1 MEDSKQII
9 AKGKYNITFYIQVT
23 LYHRINVGGFQVS
36 SYLQRLLQ
44 LRYPSLQGLITLSR
58 AEELVH
64 NHCYI
69 AEDYIQALSQKAW
82 PQCTVQLPY
91 VGGSVGQVLD
101 PSEQVEKDQQRRE
114 RARQHLLRLSQSKRE
129 EKVRTFINPS
139 EYPWHFKKFEI

>member
-1 MEDSKQII
+1 M
-9 AKGKYNITFYIQVT
+9 
-23 LYHRINVGGFQVS
+23 
-36 SYLQRLLQ
+36 QRLLQ

-64 NHCYI
+64 HHCYI
-69 AEDYIQALSQKAW
+69 AEDYIQTLSQRAW

-91 VGGSVGQVLD
+91 VGGSVGQALD

-129 EKVRTFINPS
+129 EKVRTFIILS
-139 EYPWHFKKFEI
+139 DCQWYFFTI